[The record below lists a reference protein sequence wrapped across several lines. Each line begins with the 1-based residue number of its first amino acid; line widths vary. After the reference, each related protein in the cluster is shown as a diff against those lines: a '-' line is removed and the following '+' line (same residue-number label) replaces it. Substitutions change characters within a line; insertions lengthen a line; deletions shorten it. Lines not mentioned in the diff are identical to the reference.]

1 MKRIIIV
8 CLLCTLLLAC
18 VPTPEEEFIVGK
30 APIASAKT
38 ENAGDAEPIQTNYEE
53 TITVDK
59 GALTEIQFAATLENM
74 EVRTSPTYSLTP
86 VSFDAETVDRLIRA
100 FAPDTRISIGS
111 GKMTIKDVEKA
122 IAETLNHINN
132 IDTKEFETEA
142 DKEQYLQEEQAF
154 LAEMQQAYRDMQ
166 NVTVEFVDA
175 AALTERDKVDFQLI
189 DASDQTVALGKITC
203 GIEAGDSRA
212 SLFTIERKE
221 EDDKEIPGDLE
232 MPDPS
237 EVQTICET
245 FLQSAGIEDFTFNEI
260 ASARE
265 VVYTRSVGKLPY
277 AAAYGITSLQWRDY
291 DDGELFVE
299 PAWMDES
306 IIFFCKKGRV
316 ASVTWMSKSTVGSAM
331 QEVPILPFSDLKQ
344 KIVNGLTYQWSMP
357 LNDTEQSHR
366 IEISRIQIG
375 MKRIPVYGA
384 VRQYQLVPVCTVI
397 GRFIQKY
404 RSSEDNPEIILDA
417 NNEWYFENSVLLV
430 LNAIDGSI
438 VG

>member
-1 MKRIIIV
+1 MKRILA
-8 CLLCTLLLAC
+8 LLFAMIFLCAC
-18 VPTPEEEFIVGK
+18 QPTPEEEFVVGK
-30 APIASAKT
+30 VPIASANT
-38 ENAGDAEPIQTNYEE
+38 ENAKSAEPAPTDYEE
-53 TITVDK
+53 TIPVDK
-59 GALTEIQFAATLENM
+59 GALTNIQFAATLENM
-74 EVRTSPTYSLTP
+74 EVRTCPIYPLTP
-86 VSFDAETVDRLIRA
+86 VSFDAETVDRMIRA

-111 GKMTIKDVEKA
+111 GKMTLKDVEKA

-132 IDTKEFETEA
+132 VDTKEFESEA
-142 DKEQYLQEEQAF
+142 AKEQYLQEEQEF
-154 LAEMQQAYRDMQ
+154 LSEMQQAYRDMQ

-175 AALTERDKVDFQLI
+175 AALTERDKVDFRLI
-189 DASDQTVALGKITC
+189 DASDQTVALGRITC

-212 SLFTIERKE
+212 SVFKIERKE
-221 EDDKEIPGDLE
+221 EDKDIPADLE
-232 MPDPS
+232 MPDPF

-245 FLQSAGIEDFTFNEI
+245 FLQSAGIEGFSFNEI

-277 AAAYGITSLQWRDY
+277 AAAYGITALQWRDY
-291 DDGELFVE
+291 DDGELFAE
-299 PAWMDES
+299 PSWLDES
-306 IIFFCKKGRV
+306 IVFFCKEGLV
-316 ASVTWMSKSTVGSAM
+316 ANVSWQSKSYIGSAV

-397 GRFIQKY
+397 GRFVQKY
-404 RSSEDNPEIILDA
+404 RSPEDNPEIILDA
-417 NNEWYFENSVLLV
+417 NNEWFLEDSVLLV